1 MCEHVP
7 VTLAG
12 LLRGYGKAAVAL
24 SGGVDSGYLA
34 YAAKACGCELR
45 AYYVR
50 TAFQPA
56 FEEADAG
63 RLARELG
70 LELQVLPYDILAE
83 KAVAQNP
90 PDRCY
95 HCKKRIFGVICREAR
110 RAGYRTVLDGTN
122 ASDDAGDRAGMAVL
136 GELEV
141 ASPLRAAGVG
151 KAAVRE
157 LARAAGLF
165 NWDKPAYACLAT
177 RIPAWEPITA
187 EKLGRVERAEDAL
200 RALGFTDLRVR
211 LFNGAARIQVPE
223 DELVRAAERRGA
235 IRQALGEL
243 FPAVLLDLEGR

>member
-1 MCEHVP
+1 MEEHVP
-7 VTLAG
+7 AALAG

-24 SGGVDSGYLA
+24 SGGVDSSYLL
-34 YAAKACGCELR
+34 YAARACGCDAR

-56 FEEADAG
+56 FEEADAR
-63 RLARELG
+63 RLAQGLG
-70 LELQVLPYDILAE
+70 VELQVLPYDILA
-83 KAVAQNP
+83 AGTVAQNP

-95 HCKKRIFGVICREAR
+95 HCKKRILGLVCAQAR
-110 RAGYRTVLDGTN
+110 QAGYRVVLDGTN
-122 ASDDAGDRAGMAVL
+122 ASDDAGGRPGMAAL
-136 GELEV
+136 GELAV

-177 RIPAWEPITA
+177 RIPAGEPITA
-187 EKLGRVERAEDAL
+187 EKLARVEAAEDAL

-223 DELVRAAERRGA
+223 AEVVRAAECRAA
-235 IRQALGEL
+235 IRQALCGL